1 MIVVWRRGKPMRK
14 SAALLMALVL
24 FAGACGNRSG
34 DGEGSAP
41 PGSGD
46 DGASDDVDAAAS
58 TDVGVTADTI
68 TIGVIADLTGV
79 VPGLFKA
86 APDAVKAFAA
96 MVNEQGGING
106 RELVVKE
113 YDTGTNDNGNREAY
127 EEACDEVF
135 ASVGSESAFDSG
147 GLQAITDCGF
157 PHLAGFTTDDAVD
170 ELPFVFPRTS
180 ARYGNVGAARYLAE
194 KFPEAVKQT
203 AMFYGNVPVTQRSA
217 EQLMEAR
224 RSVGWEFPYE
234 QPVATLE
241 SNYTP
246 HALEMK
252 SRGIQAFAWVAD
264 VNNIVRLQ
272 KAMREQDYSVVVADV
287 TTQGYSQD
295 YLEAVGPAGE
305 GSYVPLTAALLE
317 EADDIEAMENYIT
330 WLGKVAPDE
339 SATSNGLQAWIKAQ
353 LFYDAATAV
362 GEDLTRDKLIA
373 ELETMTDW
381 DAGGLIPPI
390 DVGNPVPKQACFILA
405 QVKDGAYVRV
415 FPDEGFSCSADDVYD
430 FEG

>member
-1 MIVVWRRGKPMRK
+1 MRK
-14 SAALLMALVL
+14 RAVLLFVVLTLV
-24 FAGACGNRSG
+24 AGACGNRTGDGDSAAPSG
-34 DGEGSAP
+34 DGDAGE
-41 PGSGD
+41 
-46 DGASDDVDAAAS
+46 VDAGAS
-58 TDVGVTADTI
+58 TDVGVTGDSI

-96 MVNEQGGING
+96 MVNEEEGGING

-113 YDTGTNDNGNREAY
+113 YDTGTNDNGNRLAY
-127 EEACDEVF
+127 EKACDEVF
-135 ASVGSESAFDSG
+135 ASVGSESAFDTG
-147 GLQAITDCGF
+147 GYEAVKECGF

-180 ARYGNVGAARYLAE
+180 AAYASVGAARYLAE
-194 KFPEAVKQT
+194 QFPEAVKQT
-203 AMFYGNVPVTQRSA
+203 AIFFGNVPVTERSA
-217 EQLMEAR
+217 RQLIEAR
-224 RSVGWEFPYE
+224 QSVGWEFTYE

-252 SRGIQAFAWVAD
+252 SRNIQAFAFVAD

-272 KAMREQDYSVVVADV
+272 KAMREQDYSVVIADV
-287 TTQGYSQD
+287 NTQGYSED

-305 GSYVPLTAALLE
+305 GSYVPLGHALLE
-317 EADDIEAMENYIT
+317 EADQIEALDDYVT
-330 WLGKVAPDE
+330 WLAKVAPD
-339 SATSNGLQAWIKAQ
+339 ANPTSNGLQAWIKAQ

-373 ELETMTDW
+373 ELESMTDW
-381 DAGGLIPPI
+381 DANGLIPPI
-390 DVGNPVPKQACFILA
+390 DVGDPVPKQGCFVLA
-405 QVKDGAYVRV
+405 QVQDGAYVRV
-415 FPDEGFSCSADDVYD
+415 FPDEGFHCSPDDIYE
-430 FEG
+430 FKG

>member
-1 MIVVWRRGKPMRK
+1 MRK
-14 SAALLMALVL
+14 RGVLLFVVLTLV
-24 FAGACGNRSG
+24 AGACGNRTGDGDGAAPSG
-34 DGEGSAP
+34 DGDAGE
-41 PGSGD
+41 
-46 DGASDDVDAAAS
+46 VDAGAS
-58 TDVGVTADTI
+58 TDVGVTGDSI

-96 MVNEQGGING
+96 MVNEEEGGING

-113 YDTGTNDNGNREAY
+113 YDTGTNDNGNRLAY
-127 EEACDEVF
+127 EKACDEVF
-135 ASVGSESAFDSG
+135 ASVGSESAFDTG
-147 GLQAITDCGF
+147 GYEAVKECGF

-180 ARYGNVGAARYLAE
+180 AAYASVGAARYLAE
-194 KFPEAVKQT
+194 QFPEAVKQT
-203 AMFYGNVPVTQRSA
+203 AIFFGNVPVTERSA
-217 EQLMEAR
+217 RQLIEAR
-224 RSVGWEFPYE
+224 QSVGWEFTYE

-252 SRGIQAFAWVAD
+252 SRNIQAFAFVAD

-272 KAMREQDYSVVVADV
+272 KAMREQDYSVVIADV
-287 TTQGYSQD
+287 NTQGYSED

-305 GSYVPLTAALLE
+305 GSYVPLGHALLE
-317 EADDIEAMENYIT
+317 EADQIEALDDYVT
-330 WLGKVAPDE
+330 WLTKVAPD
-339 SATSNGLQAWIKAQ
+339 ANPTSNGLQAWIKAQ

-373 ELETMTDW
+373 ELESMTDW
-381 DAGGLIPPI
+381 DANGLIPPI
-390 DVGNPVPKQACFILA
+390 DVGDPVPKQGCFVLA
-405 QVKDGAYVRV
+405 QVQDGAYVRV
-415 FPDEGFSCSADDVYD
+415 FPDEGFHCSPDDIYE
-430 FEG
+430 FKG

>member
-1 MIVVWRRGKPMRK
+1 MRK
-14 SAALLMALVL
+14 HAMVLVVLVL
-24 FAGACGNRSG
+24 VAGACGNRTG
-34 DGEGSAP
+34 DGDDANP
-41 PGSGD
+41 PGGD
-46 DGASDDVDAAAS
+46 DGGGEVDAGES
-58 TDVGVTADTI
+58 TDVGVTGDSI
-68 TIGVIADLTGV
+68 TVGVIADLTGV

-96 MVNEQGGING
+96 MVNDDGGING

-113 YDTGTNDNGNREAY
+113 YDTGTNDNGNRLAY

-135 ASVGSESAFDSG
+135 ASVGSESAFDTG
-147 GLQAITDCGF
+147 GYEAVKECGF

-170 ELPFVFPRTS
+170 ELDFVFPRTS
-180 ARYGNVGAARYLAE
+180 AAYANVGAARYLAE
-194 KFPEAVKQT
+194 QFPDAVKQT
-203 AMFYGNVPVTQRSA
+203 AMFFGNVPVTERSA
-217 EQLMEAR
+217 RQLMEAR

-252 SRGIQAFAWVAD
+252 NRGIQAFAFVAD

-272 KAMREQDYSVVVADV
+272 KAMREQDVSVVVADV
-287 TTQGYSQD
+287 NTQGYSED

-305 GSYVPLTAALLE
+305 GSYVPLGHALLQ
-317 EADDIEAMENYIT
+317 EADEIEALGDYVH
-330 WLGKVAPDE
+330 WLGVVAPD
-339 SATSNGLQAWIKAQ
+339 ANPTSNGLQAWIKSQ

-362 GEDLTRDKLIA
+362 GPDLTRDKLIA

-390 DVGNPVPKQACFILA
+390 DVGDPVPKQGCFVLA
-405 QVKDGAYVRV
+405 QVTDGTSVRV
-415 FPDEGFSCSADDVYD
+415 FPDEGFHCSAEDIYEY
-430 FEG
+430 EG

>member
-1 MIVVWRRGKPMRK
+1 MRK
-14 SAALLMALVL
+14 RGVLLFVVLTLV
-24 FAGACGNRSG
+24 AGACGNRTGDGDGAAPSG
-34 DGEGSAP
+34 DGDAGE
-41 PGSGD
+41 
-46 DGASDDVDAAAS
+46 VDAGAS
-58 TDVGVTADTI
+58 TDVGVTGDSI

-96 MVNEQGGING
+96 MVNEEEGGING

-113 YDTGTNDNGNREAY
+113 YDTGTNDNGNRLAY
-127 EEACDEVF
+127 EKACDEVF
-135 ASVGSESAFDSG
+135 ASVGSESAFDTG
-147 GLQAITDCGF
+147 GYEAVKECGF

-180 ARYGNVGAARYLAE
+180 AAYASVGAARYLAE
-194 KFPEAVKQT
+194 QFPEAVKQT
-203 AMFYGNVPVTQRSA
+203 AIFFGNVPVTERSA
-217 EQLMEAR
+217 RQLIEAR
-224 RSVGWEFPYE
+224 QSVGWEFTYE

-252 SRGIQAFAWVAD
+252 SRNIQAFAFVAD

-272 KAMREQDYSVVVADV
+272 KAMREQDYSVVIADV
-287 TTQGYSQD
+287 NTQGYSED

-305 GSYVPLTAALLE
+305 GSYVPLGHALLE
-317 EADDIEAMENYIT
+317 EADQIEALDDYVT
-330 WLGKVAPDE
+330 WLTKVAPD
-339 SATSNGLQAWIKAQ
+339 ANPTSNGLQAWIKAQ

-373 ELETMTDW
+373 ELESMTDW
-381 DAGGLIPPI
+381 DANGLIPPI
-390 DVGNPVPKQACFILA
+390 DVGDPVPKQGCFVLA
-405 QVKDGAYVRV
+405 QVQDGAYVRV
-415 FPDEGFSCSADDVYD
+415 FPDEGFHCSPDDVYE
-430 FEG
+430 FKG